1 MFGHQIRCGSL
12 SSLFDWKEVYDPN
25 RPQIAYLAQQV
36 KGEECKAMSLESQ
49 FTGLCI

>member
-12 SSLFDWKEVYDPN
+12 LSLFDWKEVYDPN

-36 KGEECKAMSLESQ
+36 IGEECKAMSLESQ